1 MSRTMPSS
9 AYGGTSGPMTSFGGR
24 SYGMPTYASPSYTS
38 ASGYSAVPIA
48 TSASFSASSFR
59 SPSYVGGG
67 QTFRSY
73 GGDRL
78 AGPSAPAATYSTNY
92 GAPSLLRGTS
102 GQYVAPST
110 SFGATTYPSSQA
122 SMNAAGPPRTIT
134 RTVPAS
140 GGPSKSFSASKYGCD
155 NSVYQEL
162 RLSVPNE
169 SIMGPV
175 LGLLEWLKGA
185 NIIEH
190 LPPEEDGVFHVTV
203 PFCDCFMECPVI
215 VNFLEQ
221 EFLTRADVKGIHILV
236 SDLRD
241 RLGVWR
247 NEKAWVESKGP
258 QWSMDMI
265 AADLSKEQLPPASLA
280 IGLHPEVNR
289 GSHWITII
297 QSILNATKRG
307 AAVFGSYFETEARR
321 LAKIAQDSGL
331 HVEIHK
337 NPYWIGR
344 AITTLPSAQYITI
357 IRGKDCPGPIRPEQP
372 EAVAAGNNG
381 ALYHEYKK
389 QDDAGQKRDHLAA
402 VATLRAAGRNI

>member
-337 NPYWIGR
+337 NPYWKNRAPIG
-344 AITTLPSAQYITI
+344 LPSAQFITI
-357 IRGKDCPGPIRPEQP
+357 IRGKDCPGR
-372 EAVAAGNNG
+372 
-381 ALYHEYKK
+381 
-389 QDDAGQKRDHLAA
+389 R
-402 VATLRAAGRNI
+402 TTRAA